1 MAEWGASRLGIPEDA
16 RALGLGLAETA
27 PSFTW
32 HHGVRSVKGP
42 RKHMEDKFM
51 CIPDYSKEIR
61 RHMMMSMSMNMST
74 ETHEHDHEHDANNNH
89 HHRQQQR
96 QHQDDDDDDG
106 GGRVEVDAMGEVVRV
121 GRLSGAEANAADA
134 MGFFAVYDGHSGDQA
149 AAYLEANLHLQIA
162 RSVSAFCDDG

>member
-1 MAEWGASRLGIPEDA
+1 
-16 RALGLGLAETA
+16 
-27 PSFTW
+27 
-32 HHGVRSVKGP
+32 
-42 RKHMEDKFM
+42 M

-61 RHMMMSMSMNMST
+61 RHMMMSMSMNMNMST
-74 ETHEHDHEHDANNNH
+74 ETHEHDHEHDANKNN

-96 QHQDDDDDDG
+96 QHQDDDGDDDDG